1 MATNANLSATNH
13 EEFRLLILAAMPK
26 EYGLI
31 MPWLEQPH
39 ALASFTTTA
48 YVGNIGAAECLIVM
62 TGIGKV
68 NAAVRAYQAQLQF
81 QPDLILNIGV
91 CGALRTDLSIAT
103 PVLSSAFTYHDVWCG
118 EGNQFG
124 QVQGCPPIYE
134 VEPKI
139 LSTFARVAPRL
150 QQGLFCCGDFFM
162 PSQIYIAQLLK
173 RFPEAMTV
181 DMESTAIAQVAYMT
195 RTPCASLRI
204 ISDTPITHFD
214 HAKQYSEFWD
224 APEGAFMHLHDVLKD
239 FLAHYANHEQQ

>member
-1 MATNANLSATNH
+1 
-13 EEFRLLILAAMPK
+13 
-26 EYGLI
+26 
-31 MPWLEQPH
+31 
-39 ALASFTTTA
+39 
-48 YVGNIGAAECLIVM
+48 M

-68 NAAVRAYQAQLQF
+68 NAAVHAYQAQLQF

-91 CGALRTDLSIAT
+91 CGALMAELSIAT

-124 QVQGCPPIYE
+124 QVQGYPPVYE

-139 LSTFARVAPRL
+139 LNTFARVAPSL

-162 PSQIYIAQLLK
+162 PSQLYIAQLLK
-173 RFPEAMTV
+173 HFPNAMTV

-214 HAKQYSEFWD
+214 HAKQYSEFWNE
-224 APEGAFMHLHDVLKD
+224 PESAFQNLQGILKD
-239 FLAHYANHEQQ
+239 FLDHYTNH

>member
-1 MATNANLSATNH
+1 MATSENPSATSH

-26 EYGLI
+26 EYSLI

-39 ALASFTTTA
+39 ASASFTTTA
-48 YVGNIGAAECLIVM
+48 YVGNIGTAECLIVM

-68 NAAVRAYQAQLQF
+68 NAAVHAYQAQLQF

-91 CGALRTDLSIAT
+91 CGALMAELSIAT

-124 QVQGCPPIYE
+124 QVQGYPPVYE

-139 LSTFARVAPRL
+139 LNTFARVAPSL

-162 PSQIYIAQLLK
+162 PSQLYIAQLLK
-173 RFPEAMTV
+173 HFPNAMTV

-214 HAKQYSEFWD
+214 HAKQYSEFWNE
-224 APEGAFMHLHDVLKD
+224 PESAFQNLQGILKD
-239 FLAHYANHEQQ
+239 FLDHYTNH